1 MWKLFDRKKD
11 QVQVLYDIVNLY
23 PSVQVDKA
31 INILVDTL
39 NNDREHLKEHT
50 KLKLT
55 DIHKLTELCL
65 SKCYFLYENI
75 LHLFQGSGP
84 IGISLMVVLSECY
97 LQKTEQILE
106 VLNYKIAPETIRCF
120 VDDSHTRFQERS
132 RADHKHS
139 LNF

>member
-23 PSVQVDKA
+23 PSIPVDKA

-50 KLKLT
+50 KLKFT

-65 SKCYFLYENI
+65 SKCYFLY
-75 LHLFQGSGP
+75 
-84 IGISLMVVLSECY
+84 
-97 LQKTEQILE
+97 
-106 VLNYKIAPETIRCF
+106 
-120 VDDSHTRFQERS
+120 
-132 RADHKHS
+132 
-139 LNF
+139 